1 MFQLLPWAAARRYR
15 NGSRHSARQGDVFS
29 QFDEVFNHLFR
40 APATQSTGRETENE
54 FIFSFDAPGFEA
66 GEFDIQ
72 ITDDEVTVTAEHVL
86 TEGEQKWTERSF
98 RRLFALPEKAD
109 AAKVQAKYRNGV
121 LELRFGKV
129 EEAKPRKIEVK
140 VE

>member
-1 MFQLLPWAAARRYR
+1 MFQLLPWGAARRQR
-15 NGSRHSARQGDVFS
+15 NGSRIGARQRDVFD
-29 QFDEVFNHLFR
+29 QVFDQLFR
-40 APATQSTGRETENE
+40 IPTAPASGRETENE

-72 ITDDEVTVTAEHVL
+72 ITDGEVTVTADHVV

-98 RRLFALPEKAD
+98 RRNFALPEKTEAE
-109 AAKVQAKYRNGV
+109 KVQAKYRNGV
-121 LELRFGKV
+121 LELRFAKV

-140 VE
+140 AE

>member
-15 NGSRHSARQGDVFS
+15 NGSRHSAGQGNVFEH
-29 QFDEVFNHLFR
+29 FDQVFNQLFPV
-40 APATQSTGRETENE
+40 AATQSSSRETENE

-66 GEFDIQ
+66 GELDIQ
-72 ITDDEVTVTAEHVL
+72 ITDDEVTVTAEHVV
-86 TEGEQKWTERSF
+86 TEGEKKWTERSF
-98 RRLFALPEKAD
+98 RRQFALPEKAD

-140 VE
+140 AE